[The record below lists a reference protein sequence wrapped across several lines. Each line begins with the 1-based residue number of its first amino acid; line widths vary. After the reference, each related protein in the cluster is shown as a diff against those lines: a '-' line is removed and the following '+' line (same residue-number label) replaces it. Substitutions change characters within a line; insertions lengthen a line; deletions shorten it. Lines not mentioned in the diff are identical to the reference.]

1 MVTLIPIKCPH
12 AVFSSPNHEW
22 NPIIR
27 DDFVFAIPDCSV
39 LCCRAF
45 PWGWSYDAACQ
56 AEQLAMKLW
65 TLNHYPVVHLAHSL
79 NTPVT
84 QFCMKY
90 WVMGC
95 IVLNLLLWAA
105 SQVKMI
111 KMYMKRELAQTKHQ
125 NHTLTIY
132 FQINWVCFA
141 VCLLQRTVSCCVETM
156 VSLPPITSIESNAV
170 QHWKTITFKGLI
182 SSKHGGESL
191 ITLFHIY
198 F

>member
-1 MVTLIPIKCPH
+1 MKPH
-12 AVFSSPNHEW
+12 NKGWLCLCKVLYSVAELFPGGDLMMLPAKQSS
-22 NPIIR
+22 
-27 DDFVFAIPDCSV
+27 
-39 LCCRAF
+39 L
-45 PWGWSYDAACQ
+45 
-56 AEQLAMKLW
+56 LW

-105 SQVKMI
+105 SQVKRI

-125 NHTLTIY
+125 NHPLTIY
-132 FQINWVCFA
+132 FRINWVCFA

-198 F
+198 C

>member
-1 MVTLIPIKCPH
+1 MKPHNKGWLCLCNSWLFCTLLQS
-12 AVFSSPNHEW
+12 FSLGVILW
-22 NPIIR
+22 
-27 DDFVFAIPDCSV
+27 
-39 LCCRAF
+39 CCLPSR
-45 PWGWSYDAACQ
+45 AACY
-56 AEQLAMKLW
+56 EAMDIEPLSCC
-65 TLNHYPVVHLAHSL
+65 SL
-79 NTPVT
+79 GT
-84 QFCMKY
+84 QFKHS
-90 WVMGC
+90 GDP
-95 IVLNLLLWAA
+95 ILHEVLSHGMHLLLWAA
-105 SQVKMI
+105 SQVKRI